1 MDQKML
7 RQNLNGHCIKANIQM
22 AKKPVKRCHFIRV
35 VSVSTFVKTEAEN
48 LLVCLRP
55 TYTSFLYDLFISVLC
70 SSLLTRKMQI

>member
-1 MDQKML
+1 
-7 RQNLNGHCIKANIQM
+7 M
-22 AKKPVKRCHFIRV
+22 AKKPVKRCHFIRE

-70 SSLLTRKMQI
+70 SSLLTRKMQIYTMSYYLLYTHQNGQN